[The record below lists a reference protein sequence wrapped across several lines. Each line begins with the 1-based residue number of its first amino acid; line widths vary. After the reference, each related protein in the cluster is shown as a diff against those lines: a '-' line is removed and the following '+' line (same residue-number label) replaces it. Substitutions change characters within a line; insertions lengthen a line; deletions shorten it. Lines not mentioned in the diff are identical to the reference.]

1 MRKSTKLSLA
11 AGLALF
17 SVAAIAQ
24 TPSSYVPVA
33 LTTSALM
40 LDVATPATN
49 PIWDKSYAPDLTDQ
63 DWNEAKQAASQLLAA
78 ASLISLGG
86 SDAAENGWTDDP
98 AWREWS
104 RTLAATAS
112 AALKAVEAK
121 DQSALAA
128 AGDSLVEDCAGC
140 HLVFDPTAR

>member
-1 MRKSTKLSLA
+1 MKQSRKLLT
-11 AGLALF
+11 
-17 SVAAIAQ
+17 AAIALFALSATAQ
-24 TPSSYVPVA
+24 TPGSYIPVP

-40 LDVATPATN
+40 LDVASPATN
-49 PIWDKSYAPDLTDQ
+49 PIWEKSYAAELTDQ

-86 SDAAENGWTDDP
+86 TDAAEKGWTNAP
-98 AWREWS
+98 EWREWS
-104 RTLAATAS
+104 QILSNTALAALQ
-112 AALKAVEAK
+112 AAEAK
-121 DQSALAA
+121 DQTALAA

>member
-1 MRKSTKLSLA
+1 MMGNSTKLIA
-11 AGLALF
+11 AALVLF
-17 SVAAIAQ
+17 AVGAVAQ
-24 TPSSYVPVA
+24 TPSSYVPVP

-63 DWNEAKQAASQLLAA
+63 DWNEAKQAASQLLSA

-86 SDAAENGWTDDP
+86 TDATEKGWTDDRQ
-98 AWREWS
+98 WHEWS
-104 RTLAATAS
+104 EKLTATALAALQAT
-112 AALKAVEAK
+112 EAK
-121 DQSALAA
+121 DHSALAA
-128 AGDSLVEDCAGC
+128 AGDSLVDDCAGC

>member
-1 MRKSTKLSLA
+1 MMGNSTKLIA
-11 AGLALF
+11 AALVLF
-17 SVAAIAQ
+17 AVGAVAQ
-24 TPSSYVPVA
+24 TPSSYVPVP

-63 DWNEAKQAASQLLAA
+63 DWNEAKQAASQLLSA

-86 SDAAENGWTDDP
+86 TDATEKGWTDDRQ
-98 AWREWS
+98 WHEWS
-104 RTLAATAS
+104 EKLTTTALAALQAT
-112 AALKAVEAK
+112 EAK

-128 AGDSLVEDCAGC
+128 AGDSLVDDCAGC

>member
-1 MRKSTKLSLA
+1 MRKSAKLSLA
-11 AGLALF
+11 AALALF
-17 SVAAIAQ
+17 AVAATAQ
-24 TPSSYVPVA
+24 TPSSYVPIS

-40 LDVATPATN
+40 LDVATPATG

-63 DWNEAKQAASQLLAA
+63 DWNEAKQAASQLLSA

-86 SDAAENGWTDDP
+86 SDAAEKGWTDDP

-104 RTLAATAS
+104 ETLAATAM
-112 AALKAVEAK
+112 AALQAVEAK

>member
-1 MRKSTKLSLA
+1 MRKSSKLLT
-11 AGLALF
+11 AGMVLFALG
-17 SVAAIAQ
+17 ATAQ
-24 TPSSYVPVA
+24 TPSTYIPVP

-40 LDVATPATN
+40 LDIATPATN
-49 PIWDKSYAPDLTDQ
+49 PIWDKSYAPELTDQ

-86 SDAAENGWTDDP
+86 SDAEEKGWTSAP
-98 AWREWS
+98 EWREWS
-104 RTLAATAS
+104 QTLANTAL
-112 AALKAVEAK
+112 AALQAAEAK
-121 DQSALAA
+121 DQTALAA

>member
-1 MRKSTKLSLA
+1 MRSSLKLVA
-11 AGLALF
+11 AIFVLF
-17 SVAAIAQ
+17 AVGAIAQ
-24 TPSSYVPVA
+24 TPSSYVPVP

-49 PIWDKSYAPDLTDQ
+49 PIWEKSYAPDLTEQ

-86 SDAAENGWTDDP
+86 SDAAEKGWTDDP
-98 AWREWS
+98 QWREWS
-104 RTLAATAS
+104 QTLANTAL
-112 AALKAVEAK
+112 AALQAAEAK